1 MRRAGILGTII
12 IAGIIAAVVGAR
24 AQQAPQMAP
33 IAKIQKV
40 KDNLYAIYGQ
50 GGNTSVLVT
59 ANGVVVVDTKL
70 ANNGQAI
77 LDQIKSVTNKPVT
90 TIINTHVHGDHT
102 GSNDAFPASV
112 EIIAQENTKASL
124 AKMTPPIKAVGMPD
138 RTFKDT
144 MTLNAGADRVDLY
157 YFGRGHTNG
166 DAIVVFPAARTAAV
180 GDLFAWKQAPYIDAM
195 SGGSVVENPATLEKA
210 SKGITNVDTVISGH
224 LQPLQKWS
232 DLVEY
237 AEFNRAFLTAVQ
249 NAKKAGR
256 TADQAAAE
264 LKLPA
269 KFAAY
274 VVPNAQVP
282 GVPDAIIG
290 TNKQRLDG
298 NVKAA
303 YAELK

>member
-1 MRRAGILGTII
+1 MKRLGVLGSIV
-12 IAGIIAAVVGAR
+12 AVAVVAVMAR
-24 AQQAPQMAP
+24 TYAQAPQMAP
-33 IAKIQKV
+33 IGKIQKV
-40 KDNLYAIYGQ
+40 KDNLYYIFGQ
-50 GGNTSVLVT
+50 GGNSTVFLT
-59 ANGVVVVDTKL
+59 ANGVVLVDTKL
-70 ANNGQAI
+70 ANNSQAI
-77 LDQIKSVTNKPVT
+77 LDQIKTVTNKPVT

-112 EIIAQENTKASL
+112 EIIAQENTKAN
-124 AKMTPPIKAVGMPD
+124 MTKLQPPVKPVGMPD

-144 MTLNAGADRVDLY
+144 LTLNAGNDRVDLY

-166 DAIVVFPAARTAAV
+166 DAVVVFPAARVAAV
-180 GDLFAWKQAPYIDAM
+180 GDLFAWKQPPYVDTM
-195 SGGSVVENPATLEKA
+195 NGGSVVELPATLDKV
-210 SKGITNVDTVISGH
+210 SKGIGSVDMIITGH
-224 LQPLQKWS
+224 MEPLQKMS

-264 LKLPA
+264 IKLPA
-269 KFAAY
+269 KFNSYMTGSVA
-274 VVPNAQVP
+274 

-290 TNKQRLDG
+290 TVKQRSDA